1 MLLKGLTHLE
11 AVEGNYFEG
20 NFKKRKTKTEQIGS
34 QKLIQFFV
42 DKFFGRKKVFLC

>member
-20 NFKKRKTKTEQIGS
+20 NFKKRKRKTEQIGS

-42 DKFFGRKKVFLC
+42 DKFFARKKVFLC